1 MGTLRL
7 LTFFACLCLG
17 TASAA
22 ATEVVAKGLVRDRAM
37 LVIDGQTRFLKVGE
51 SSPEGVKLVS
61 SNSREAVVDIH
72 GERHD
77 IRLSQTIASS
87 FSESQGEEVRVR
99 RGEDSHYRVSGAIN
113 GKPVEMMVDTGAT
126 AVVLSSEEARRLGI
140 NFENGRKAMSSTAS
154 GRAKTWL
161 VNLRSVRVGTIELNG
176 VQGAVIVGSFP
187 EQILLGN
194 SFLSRVS
201 VTEEGGVMVMRS
213 RF

>member
-1 MGTLRL
+1 MRALRL
-7 LTFFACLCLG
+7 LTLFACLYLG
-17 TASAA
+17 AVAA
-22 ATEVVAKGLVRDRAM
+22 VATEVVAKGLFRDRAM

-51 SSPEGVKLVS
+51 TSPEGVKLVS
-61 SNSREAVVDIH
+61 SSSRKAVVEIA

-87 FSESQGEEVRVR
+87 FSEAQGEEVRVR
-99 RGEDSHYRVSGAIN
+99 RGPDSHYRVSGAIN
-113 GKPVEMMVDTGAT
+113 GRPVEMMVDTGAT
-126 AVVLSSEEARRLGI
+126 AVVLSSETARRLGI
-140 NFENGRKAMSSTAS
+140 NFENGREAMSSTAS

-161 VNLRSVRVGTIELNG
+161 VNLRSVRVGTIELNN